1 MDSNNLYQS
10 CLKMLDDKYKFT
22 DLSKDIFMDIYTNV
36 YQNAGIVI
44 PTNDLNKTVLIEV
57 KKFVENKIN
66 NNANNA
72 NNKEEDLE
80 LKIREIE
87 ASRAAI
93 AKLNF
98 VAQPQPIDTDIPI
111 TTKINTQPINIT
123 TYQQQSSNI
132 KYKTFIINTTKNNFR
147 VTPNIDIK
155 NHSIYPCSI
164 CISNEIKNKTPYLI
178 LTINDGIKQI
188 NYTYMPTRIN
198 NLNWD
203 IWNPIID
210 DYIDI
215 TLNTGNW
222 TITIFDYLNNPIDMN
237 EYQTIVNDV
246 LMVNNNYTLN
256 INKPHYFSLNDKIK
270 IIKNDGYIID
280 NIINDIKGNIITI
293 NKNNLNLEDF
303 MDSKIINY
311 KYNITIT
318 FKYHLKQRE

>member
-10 CLKMLDDKYKFT
+10 CLKMLNDKYNYT
-22 DLSKDIFMDIYTNV
+22 DLSKDVFMDIYTNI
-36 YQNAGIVI
+36 YEKAGIVI

-57 KKFVENKIN
+57 KNFVEAKIN
-66 NNANNA
+66 SNNNTNH
-72 NNKEEDLE
+72 KDEDLE

-98 VAQPQPIDTDIPI
+98 VAQPQSIDTDIPI

-123 TYQQQSSNI
+123 TYQQHSSNN

-155 NHSIYPCSI
+155 SHSIYPCSI

-188 NYTYMPTRIN
+188 NYTYIPTKIN
-198 NLNWD
+198 NSNWD

-215 TLNTGNW
+215 TLNTNNW
-222 TITIFDYLNNPIDMN
+222 IISIIDYLNIPIDMN

-256 INKPHYFSLNDKIK
+256 INKPYYFSLNDKIK
-270 IIKNDGYIID
+270 VIKNDGYIVD
-280 NIINDIKGNIITI
+280 NTINDINGNIITI
-293 NKNNLNLEDF
+293 NKNNLNLNDF

-318 FKYHLKQRE
+318 FKYHLKQQE